1 MERFIQTL
9 GQECLDY
16 FVVFG
21 ERHMNLLVREFLAH
35 YHVERPHQ
43 GLENELI
50 VKPTPPKSK
59 KKRMASAEPD
69 VVPLS
74 SIRCQTRLGGLL
86 KHYSRKAA

>member
-1 MERFIQTL
+1 M
-9 GQECLDY
+9 
-16 FVVFG
+16 
-21 ERHMNLLVREFLAH
+21 LAH
-35 YHVERPHQ
+35 YHTERPHQ
-43 GLENELI
+43 GLENDLI

-59 KKRMASAEPD
+59 GKRKASTEPD

>member
-1 MERFIQTL
+1 M
-9 GQECLDY
+9 
-16 FVVFG
+16 VFG
-21 ERHMNLLVREFLAH
+21 ERHMNHLVSEFLAH
-35 YHVERPHQ
+35 YHAERPHQ

-59 KKRMASAEPD
+59 KRKAKPLPD